1 MPSGQLRDYYWRIVA
16 CLAGCWEF
24 LDARHPAFQFPSDD
38 EVEHTGAPHH
48 PGISTHPHQLHPGA
62 KPKRGPERLCPT
74 DIPRV
79 DFIAVVEK
87 IIEQIE
93 RSE

>member
-1 MPSGQLRDYYWRIVA
+1 VTI
-16 CLAGCWEF
+16 
-24 LDARHPAFQFPSDD
+24 
-38 EVEHTGAPHH
+38 TGASSPSWRDVGSSWT
-48 PGISTHPHQLHPGA
+48 PDIPLFSFRLHLGA
-62 KPKRGPERLCPT
+62 KPKRGPERICPT

-93 RSE
+93 HSE